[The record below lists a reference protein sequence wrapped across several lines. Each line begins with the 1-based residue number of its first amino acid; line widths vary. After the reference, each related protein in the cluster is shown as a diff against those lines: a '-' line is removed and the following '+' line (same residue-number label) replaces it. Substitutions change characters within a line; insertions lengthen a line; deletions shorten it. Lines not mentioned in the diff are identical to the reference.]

1 MAGSQ
6 AGDLGSV
13 PRGLHNARP
22 QGSDGLGFLWDTRC
36 RPAAPWGQQ
45 PLSWNAGHRQGPAG
59 GPEYLR
65 RLAGQDMRAPGP
77 GSSLPSGKGHFLSLS
92 LSWPSP
98 SLPATGCWSLS
109 FCSSGMW
116 GDSAAPRGV
125 REPRRRQQPRA
136 GNVLLAGGPTCRW
149 LSSPL
154 ASCLPVG
161 AGTRG
166 GSPRALSLTPPC
178 SLSTQ
183 APRGPRRP
191 PGPQEQVCRPDMWT
205 RQGQCPGAGSALR
218 GPSLVHPDFDGW
230 HPTAMLDPKVTS
242 PS

>member
-1 MAGSQ
+1 MRVRRAVTDSASCGIHAAGRRLL
-6 AGDLGSV
+6 GDSG
-13 PRGLHNARP
+13 
-22 QGSDGLGFLWDTRC
+22 
-36 RPAAPWGQQ
+36 

-77 GSSLPSGKGHFLSLS
+77 GSSLPSGKGHSLSLS

-109 FCSSGMW
+109 FCSSRMW

-125 REPRRRQQPRA
+125 RELSRRRQPRA
-136 GNVLLAGGPTCRW
+136 DNVLLAGGPTCRW

-183 APRGPRRP
+183 APRGPRKP

-205 RQGQCPGAGSALR
+205 RQGQCPGAGSAPR
-218 GPSLVHPDFDGW
+218 GPRAPRLPRLVPHGHAGPEGDV
-230 HPTAMLDPKVTS
+230 PVVS
-242 PS
+242 

>member
-1 MAGSQ
+1 MRVRRAVTDSASCGTHAAGRRLL
-6 AGDLGSV
+6 GDSG
-13 PRGLHNARP
+13 
-22 QGSDGLGFLWDTRC
+22 
-36 RPAAPWGQQ
+36 

-109 FCSSGMW
+109 FCSSRMW

-125 REPRRRQQPRA
+125 REPRRRRQPRA
-136 GNVLLAGGPTCRW
+136 DNVLLAGGPTCRW

-205 RQGQCPGAGSALR
+205 RQGQCPGAGSAPR
-218 GPSLVHPDFDGW
+218 GPRAPRLPRLVPHGHAGPEGDV
-230 HPTAMLDPKVTS
+230 PVVS
-242 PS
+242 